1 MYCTLPEVT
10 HLFLLGNS
18 GSSFIPKCFDC
29 DHVISCDHVIVYI
42 MCLFLMHVLYELGSV
57 YLLCAFRTLHV
68 LQIVLNMYHMVWS
81 PTQW

>member
-29 DHVISCDHVIVYI
+29 DHMISCDHVIVYI
-42 MCLFLMHVLYELGSV
+42 MCLFLKHVLYELGSV
-57 YLLCAFRTLHV
+57 TCYVHLELYMCCKLF
-68 LQIVLNMYHMVWS
+68 
-81 PTQW
+81 